1 MQSHI
6 NLIVIS
12 TGVRLDL
19 LSSETI
25 ELNMGGLSLLSL
37 EDRTLSYTNT
47 FKLPRTSTNET
58 QLSFASQAEVRKQPV
73 ISCYLECG
81 LIQDKVSLTV
91 KSFDNGFYNC
101 SITFSADAV
110 IEVMKNTTMHDLYNA
125 FVGETLFTTQGQ
137 TLNDMLDD
145 VIAAATEPYLYTKHA
160 FIASTNK
167 WNFDARYLYDAEK
180 GSQYA
185 NSDGTTFIWLSAL
198 LKRFEEYSGYEVTGS
213 LLTDA
218 DFLKCA
224 IQYNDFYFGYINST
238 YDTIKWIRSSYD
250 DVIYFSDVLKV
261 ICQMFFADMK
271 ITGRTITL
279 NKVPTLFANNGIEI
293 DGFSK
298 MTKTLY
304 SGYALTNYILYDH
317 ADDAKKYYGSDTFT
331 ADGTGSN
338 EVISLKS
345 YVPET
350 DSVGYVTTRE
360 NMLGKILI
368 FSMAAKYQTCM
379 MTYQDE
385 GGNDLNVSRTGT
397 SFDASLLTMS
407 GYYSGILNDILTTPI
422 IFDVET
428 ILTPYDAFYLLN
440 NRILTSMQLGG
451 KYFVEEMQYN
461 LTKGTTKLKLIKL

>member
-19 LSSETI
+19 LSTETI

-47 FKLPRTSTNET
+47 FKLPRTSTNEN

-73 ISCYLECG
+73 ISCYLESG
-81 LIQDKVSLTV
+81 LVQDKVSLTV

-110 IEVMKNTTMHDLYNA
+110 IEVMKNTTMFDLYKE
-125 FVGETLFTTQGQ
+125 FVGETLFTMQGQ
-137 TLNDMLDD
+137 TLDYMLDD

-224 IQYNDFYFGYINST
+224 IQYNDFYFGYINAT

-250 DVIYFSDVLKV
+250 DVVYFSDVLKV

-293 DGFSK
+293 NGFSK
-298 MTKTLY
+298 ITKTLY

-317 ADDAKKYYGSDTFT
+317 ADDTKKYYGSDTFT
-331 ADGTGSN
+331 ADGTGTN
-338 EVISLKS
+338 EVISLKA

-368 FSMAAKYQTCM
+368 FSMHQKYQTCM
-379 MTYQDE
+379 MTYKDE
-385 GGNDLNVSRTGT
+385 LGDDLNVSRTGT
-397 SFDASLLTMS
+397 SFEASLLTMS
-407 GYYSGILNDILTTPI
+407 GYYSSILNKILTIPI

-428 ILTPYDAFYLLN
+428 ILNPYDAFYLLN